1 MAILTNI
8 FFTILSEPK
17 DSTDDG
23 ARRAFITKATVGVSA
38 ACSVFP
44 FAAGVPA
51 FLDPIIVSEKGEAS
65 EIPWSKVAALSA
77 LPEDGTP
84 TRFDIVRERVTDAWT
99 TLTNVPV
106 GAVYLLK
113 QDEQVKAFNLKCP
126 HLGCAIDHRSGRG
139 DFFCPCHNSS
149 FALDGS
155 VSDDTS
161 PSPRGMDGLET
172 KVEDGFVYVRFQQF
186 RPNLAEKVPLT

>member
-1 MAILTNI
+1 
-8 FFTILSEPK
+8 LSEPE

-51 FLDPIIVSEKGEAS
+51 FLDPVSGNGDNAD
-65 EIPWSKVAALSA
+65 EIPWSKVASLSA

-84 TRFDIVRERVTDAWT
+84 TRFGIIRERVTDAWT

-106 GAVYLLK
+106 GAVYIIK
-113 QDEQVKAFNLKCP
+113 Q
-126 HLGCAIDHRSGRG
+126 G
-139 DFFCPCHNSS
+139 
-149 FALDGS
+149 
-155 VSDDTS
+155 
-161 PSPRGMDGLET
+161 
-172 KVEDGFVYVRFQQF
+172 
-186 RPNLAEKVPLT
+186 

>member
-1 MAILTNI
+1 
-8 FFTILSEPK
+8 LSEPN

-23 ARRAFITKATVGVSA
+23 DRRAFITKATVGVSA

-51 FLDPIIVSEKGEAS
+51 FLDPVSGNGDGDAG
-65 EIPWSKVAALSA
+65 EIPWSKVASFSA

-84 TRFDIVRERVTDAWT
+84 TRFGIVRERVTDAWS
-99 TLTNVPV
+99 TLRNVPV
-106 GAVYLLK
+106 GAVYIVK
-113 QDEQVKAFNLKCP
+113 QGDQVKAFNLKCP
-126 HLGCAIDHRSGRG
+126 HLGCAIDHRSDQG

-149 FALDGS
+149 FAFDGS
-155 VSDDTS
+155 VSNPAS

-172 KVEDGFVYVRFQQF
+172 KIENGFVYVRVQQF
-186 RPNLAEKVPLT
+186 RPNLAEKVPLI